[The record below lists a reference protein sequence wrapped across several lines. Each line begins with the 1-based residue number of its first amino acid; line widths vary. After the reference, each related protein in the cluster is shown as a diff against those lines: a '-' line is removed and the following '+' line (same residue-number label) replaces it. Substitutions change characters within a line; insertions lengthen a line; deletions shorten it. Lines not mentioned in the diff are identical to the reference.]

1 MGLITKQKS
10 WVDEE
15 NVTYTDMN
23 ANFDTLYNA
32 INGGIDNNNIDA
44 SAAIAESKL
53 AFDTASGHN
62 HDGTNSKLIPA
73 NAIWTVVG
81 TLTTSTDAAPW
92 LYIKNARTI
101 TAIAGIVKTA
111 PTGDDI
117 IIDIEKSGDNGA
129 TWTSIWNTTPA
140 NRLTISATNREGTQT
155 SFDTTAVSAGDYLR
169 VAIDQ
174 VGSSVAGADL
184 TVNLTL

>member
-1 MGLITKQKS
+1 MGLITKNKT
-10 WVDEE
+10 WADEE
-15 NVTYTDMN
+15 NVTYTDIN
-23 ANFDTLYNA
+23 ANFDTVYSA
-32 INGGIDNNNIDA
+32 VNGNIDNNNIKSGA
-44 SAAIAESKL
+44 GIAESKL
-53 AFDTASGHN
+53 AFDTSGGHN
-62 HDGTNSKLIPA
+62 HDGSNSKLIPA
-73 NAIWTVVG
+73 NAIWTVIG
-81 TLTTSTDAAPW
+81 TLTTSTDAGPW

-117 IIDIEKSGDNGA
+117 IIDIEKSSDNGA

-155 SFDTTAVSAGDYLR
+155 SFDTTAISAGDYLR

-174 VGSSVAGADL
+174 IGTGGGADL

>member
-15 NVTYTDMN
+15 NVTYTDIN
-23 ANFDTLYNA
+23 ANFDNVYNEV
-32 INGGIDNNNIDA
+32 NGSLDNNNIDG

-81 TLTTSTDAAPW
+81 TLTTSTDAGPW

-111 PTGDDI
+111 PTGANI
-117 IIDIEKSGDNGA
+117 IIDIEKSTDNGA
-129 TWTSIWNTTPA
+129 NWTSIWNTTPA

-169 VAIDQ
+169 VAIDS
-174 VGSSVAGADL
+174 VGSSVAGSDL